1 MLTQARYLYL
11 PMACWAPAAAWA
23 LHLRLTTRATAAVHA
38 ALVLAVL
45 LSAVGL
51 HANLPPWSS
60 DLALWTR
67 ATQVRPD
74 SGRAWFNLGT
84 VHENA
89 GRLADAETCYTRA
102 VQAEPERAIFH
113 FRRAFMLAER
123 SALDD
128 ARREFR
134 RAAELRPGDP
144 MFLYEAGRIEGA
156 VGDPREAARLLD
168 EAAAALARG
177 VRPGGGVSAEKIQAE
192 REALGRRSGTSR

>member
-1 MLTQARYLYL
+1 
-11 PMACWAPAAAWA
+11 
-23 LHLRLTTRATAAVHA
+23 
-38 ALVLAVL
+38 
-45 LSAVGL
+45 
-51 HANLPPWSS
+51 
-60 DLALWTR
+60 
-67 ATQVRPD
+67 
-74 SGRAWFNLGT
+74 
-84 VHENA
+84 
-89 GRLADAETCYTRA
+89 
-102 VQAEPERAIFH
+102 
-113 FRRAFMLAER
+113 MLAER